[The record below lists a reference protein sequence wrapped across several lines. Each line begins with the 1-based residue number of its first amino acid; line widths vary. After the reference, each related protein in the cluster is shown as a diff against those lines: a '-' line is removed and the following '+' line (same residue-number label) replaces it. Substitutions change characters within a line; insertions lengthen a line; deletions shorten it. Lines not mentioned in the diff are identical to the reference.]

1 MFSIG
6 AAVFAEIWFG
16 LEVEAVDE
24 VFVHCD
30 ERIFQLL
37 VLWHLL
43 LLLIERPVLQRV
55 AVRCSV
61 AELQRVVVCYSVLHC
76 VAACYF
82 SIVTGEYSDCSSSST
97 CCCC

>member
-24 VFVHCD
+24 VFVHCY
-30 ERIFQLL
+30 EGVFQLL

-76 VAACYF
+76 VATCYF
-82 SIVTGEYSDCSSSST
+82 SIVTWEYSDCSSSGI